1 MTQGTSPAVGA
12 TPIGARDIETTYKGI
27 ALVARGPEPM
37 PDPFETQMLSAV
49 LVRWHELRRL
59 SLVDPW
65 PCFRIR
71 WSSRGVRAE
80 DAYGPRG
87 DADAHDF
94 ARAVERLVE
103 VTRVHAEHLIDQG
116 WLAAPDTPWEPT
128 AGLPHA
134 DAPPAAPA
142 LGAFRTAAR
151 DAARPEHTVIAQR
164 GAPPTFEA
172 LVVWLRS
179 GPARPLTVLPREV
192 RVTADDTV
200 HVRWRDGR
208 CARVPLDALRC
219 RLDVPLDAEDS
230 ADAVYV
236 FGRATRLLLL
246 GRHACE
252 VAQLFDRRLA
262 VMGRA
267 SG

>member
-128 AGLPHA
+128 SSQGSSIHRRCTSTP
-134 DAPPAAPA
+134 AP
-142 LGAFRTAAR
+142 R
-151 DAARPEHTVIAQR
+151 
-164 GAPPTFEA
+164 
-172 LVVWLRS
+172 
-179 GPARPLTVLPREV
+179 GPASSPTLFSGWHLPTRPT
-192 RVTADDTV
+192 T
-200 HVRWRDGR
+200 
-208 CARVPLDALRC
+208 
-219 RLDVPLDAEDS
+219 
-230 ADAVYV
+230 
-236 FGRATRLLLL
+236 
-246 GRHACE
+246 
-252 VAQLFDRRLA
+252 
-262 VMGRA
+262 
-267 SG
+267 